1 MTAPAERGPNPHLV
15 AWLRTFNAA
24 PTRRRCLVICCGL
37 GDDAEALASA
47 GFEVTAI
54 DASAAV
60 IEAARRRF
68 PRSGVEYV
76 MGDVLTLQQSR
87 PEPFDLVFEACTRE
101 TVVPDARPKALSA
114 IARLVAPGGRL
125 FVLERTGDE
134 VASFEQAGLRTL
146 TMDDVPDDGTDFG
159 LRFRAFFD
167 RPLA

>member
-1 MTAPAERGPNPHLV
+1 MSARDERGPNPHLV

-24 PTRRRCLVICCGL
+24 PTRKRCLVVGCGS

-54 DASAAV
+54 DASASV
-60 IEAARRRF
+60 IAAARRRF
-68 PRSGVEYV
+68 PRSGVDYLA
-76 MGDVLTLQQSR
+76 GDVLSL
-87 PEPFDLVFEACTRE
+87 PEIRREAFDLVFEACTLA
-101 TVVPDARPKALSA
+101 TVPPDPRPAAMSA

-134 VASFEQAGLRTL
+134 LASFEQAGLRTL
-146 TMDDVPDDGTDFG
+146 TIDDVLDDGNDYG
-159 LRFRAFFD
+159 LRFRAIFD

>member
-15 AWLRTFNAA
+15 AWLRTFTAA
-24 PTRRRCLVICCGL
+24 PTRRRCLVIGCGL

-68 PRSGVEYV
+68 PRSGVDYV
-76 MGDVLTLQQSR
+76 TGDVLNPPQSR
-87 PEPFDLVFEACTRE
+87 PEPFDLVYEACTRD
-101 TVVPDARPKALSA
+101 TVPPDARPGVLSA
-114 IARLVAPGGRL
+114 IASLVAPGGRL

-146 TMDDVPDDGTDFG
+146 EMDETLDDGSAFG